1 MIIKLSY
8 TKIKWQKS
16 NNNTNSTINKSSKGR
31 PKRSSSGTQICL
43 QKKSASL
50 LASATRQSNKSQISR
65 EPSRHKSIV
74 KWQVSSSDKSR
85 ANLDQDGTSF
95 AGKIS
100 AHTSPTNKALLFIFR
115 SMTCMCAYF
124 GPSDRMRVM
133 PLFEY

>member
-16 NNNTNSTINKSSKGR
+16 NNNTNSTISKSSKDP
-31 PKRSSSGTQICL
+31 PKKSSSGTQICL

-50 LASATRQSNKSQISR
+50 LASATQQSNKSQISR
-65 EPSRHKSIV
+65 EPSRPKSIV

-100 AHTSPTNKALLFIFR
+100 AHMSLTSKALLFIFP
-115 SMTCMCAYF
+115 SMTCTSAYF
-124 GPSDRMRVM
+124 GLSDSMRVM